1 MHAHSFSLACLLKL
15 GDIVQDGQS
24 AVQQFLLSS
33 EESWLALW
41 DICGMSVP
49 PVDGSEPVNNQLKD
63 SPALVAAVA
72 SQVLNFPVAS
82 YIFSTDSTIVDSN
95 LPPPASAV

>member
-1 MHAHSFSLACLLKL
+1 M
-15 GDIVQDGQS
+15 
-24 AVQQFLLSS
+24 QQFLLSS

-49 PVDGSEPVNNQLKD
+49 PSDGPDPTQNQMKD

-72 SQVLNFPVAS
+72 SQVMLYALPYRQALQL
-82 YIFSTDSTIVDSN
+82 VD
-95 LPPPASAV
+95 A